1 MKHVLVTRG
10 AYRDR
15 TILMDD
21 GIADAAV
28 ADGWAVDPAEQAER
42 NAERAERDMKR
53 EKDRAEAR
61 ERGDE
66 ANDVFYEDTDEAEA
80 DAREQAEQQSAEPPQ
95 SLIDFEAAVNR
106 GLTSLDPPGSGDG
119 GDGGDGGIGEGGE
132 GEGGEGGGTPEP
144 GAPPVLSSLDPN
156 TAVLG
161 SEMVTMHCYGSGFTP
176 ESVITF
182 AGQPEPI
189 VFISENDITTGVTPT
204 LGWGPNTPLP
214 VTVSNGDAVSNSLDF
229 TFTEPV

>member
-1 MKHVLVTRG
+1 MKHVFVTRG

-21 GIADAAV
+21 AIADSAI

-42 NAERAERDMKR
+42 NAEKAERDMKR

-66 ANDVFYEDTDEAEA
+66 INDAYYEDDPDA
-80 DAREQAEQQSAEPPQ
+80 DAREQAEQQSAEYPQ
-95 SLIDFEAAVNR
+95 SLIDFEDAVNR
-106 GLTSLDPPGSGDG
+106 GLTSLDPPGSGEGEGG
-119 GDGGDGGIGEGGE
+119 GDGGTGEGGE
-132 GEGGEGGGTPEP
+132 GEGGGEPEP